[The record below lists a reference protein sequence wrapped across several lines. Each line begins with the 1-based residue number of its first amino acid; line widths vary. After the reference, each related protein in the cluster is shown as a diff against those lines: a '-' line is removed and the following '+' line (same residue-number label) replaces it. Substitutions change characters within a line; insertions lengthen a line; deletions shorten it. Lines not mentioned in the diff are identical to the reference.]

1 MKSLYLFKCHPI
13 IILGMERERLNA
25 IGSTLLKKE
34 EQKEREKK
42 DTAELYDMLTEP
54 NC

>member
-25 IGSTLLKKE
+25 IGSTLLKK
-34 EQKEREKK
+34 KSKKREKKK